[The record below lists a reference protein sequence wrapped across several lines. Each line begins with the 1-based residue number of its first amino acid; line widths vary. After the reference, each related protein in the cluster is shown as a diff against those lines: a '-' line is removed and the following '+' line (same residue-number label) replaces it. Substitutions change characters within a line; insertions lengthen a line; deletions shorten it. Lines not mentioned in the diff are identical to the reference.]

1 MEIRMSDVIAA
12 VRVNGELLVY
22 IDFDRPLWQNATFK
36 ELASTPSLE
45 NFLVDGILGS
55 ASQAILSK
63 YGISKN
69 FSEDDFW
76 GASDEVQKARQAIYA
91 ATDLDLEY
99 IYYDDRDP
107 LIDGDL
113 LKFTS
118 EASIQKVSVED
129 FDALVKPIR

>member
-1 MEIRMSDVIAA
+1 
-12 VRVNGELLVY
+12 
-22 IDFDRPLWQNATFK
+22 
-36 ELASTPSLE
+36 
-45 NFLVDGILGS
+45 
-55 ASQAILSK
+55 LSK

-76 GASDEVQKARQAIYA
+76 GASDAVQKAREAIYA

>member
-1 MEIRMSDVIAA
+1 MSDVIAA

>member
-1 MEIRMSDVIAA
+1 MSDVIAA

-22 IDFDRPLWQNATFK
+22 IDFDRPVWQNATFK

-55 ASQAILSK
+55 SSQAILSK

-76 GASDEVQKARQAIYA
+76 GASDEVQKAREAIYA